1 MSFSYMIDQ
10 GRKLAVAGLTGR
22 VDACVFSDAL
32 YDLYADG
39 DWSAGMKSLWDL
51 RYVDELVIAPDD
63 IPGIVDVVNSLRDKL
78 GDGRAA
84 FVAPH
89 EPVHSIARL
98 ILLRTRVPERERR
111 VFRQIGDALDWLEVT
126 LPDDYTPGARAHNG

>member
-1 MSFSYMIDQ
+1 MIDR
-10 GRKLAVAGLTGR
+10 GRTLAVAGLTGR
-22 VDACVFSDAL
+22 VDASVFSDAM
-32 YDLYADG
+32 YDLYSD
-39 DWSAGMKSLWDL
+39 DEWSEGMKSLWDL
-51 RYVDELVIAPDD
+51 RYVDELVISPDD
-63 IPGIVDVVNSLRDKL
+63 IPAMVNVVGSLREKL

-111 VFRQIGDALDWLEVT
+111 VFRQINDALDWLDVS

>member
-1 MSFSYMIDQ
+1 MPFSYMIDR
-10 GRKLAVAGLTGR
+10 GRTLAVAGLTGR
-22 VDACVFSDAL
+22 VDASVFSDAM
-32 YDLYADG
+32 YDLYSD
-39 DWSAGMKSLWDL
+39 DEWSEGMKSLWDL
-51 RYVDELVIAPDD
+51 RYVDELVISPDD
-63 IPGIVDVVNSLRDKL
+63 IPAMVNVVGSLREKL

-111 VFRQIGDALDWLEVT
+111 VFRQINDALDWLDVS